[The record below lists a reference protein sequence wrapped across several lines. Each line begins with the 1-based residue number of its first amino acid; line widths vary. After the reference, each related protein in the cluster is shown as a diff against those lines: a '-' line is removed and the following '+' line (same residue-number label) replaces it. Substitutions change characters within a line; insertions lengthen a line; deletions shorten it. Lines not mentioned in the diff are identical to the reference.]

1 MLRVGMFRVGM
12 GKISSAVAGVMIL
25 LAAPLATGRA
35 QQSSQVP
42 TVAGEY
48 RPWGFDRS
56 GIDSSTK
63 PGDDFYRYVN
73 GAWYDRTVIPPDRD
87 SNGIDR
93 VLSDAVELRVREIL
107 ERGAN
112 GVEAGARADAAKIGA
127 LYTAFMNEAR
137 AETLDAQPIKPLI
150 QQLRAAVS
158 RDDLAGLMGASPT
171 TFFSAIFSIS
181 IDVDAKAP
189 DKYVVAIG
197 QSGLGLPDRDYY
209 LTPQFADKKAAY
221 QAYIAQILELI
232 DWEAP
237 RQSAAA
243 ILAFETAIAGASW
256 TVVEQRDSEKTYNPM
271 SVAQLEQSAPFPWR
285 KLLESANLRGLEHVV
300 VAENTAV
307 PKIADLFAQTPVE
320 TLKAWQA
327 FHLADSAALYLSKRF
342 VTAHFEFRGKTLGG
356 VREIAE
362 RWKRGVSTVNGTM
375 GEAIGR
381 IYAARYFPVEAKA
394 KVEALVEQLRLAL
407 KGRIERVAWMSQET
421 KIKALEKLAQ
431 LNVKIAYPAKW
442 RDYSM
447 LEVRPDDLV
456 GDLEAAGRFEWLR
469 KVNRLTSPVD
479 RDEWMMT
486 PQTVNAYYNP
496 NLNEI
501 VFPAAQLQPPYFDP
515 AADPAVNYGAI
526 GAVIGHELTH
536 AFDDDGRKYDGAGVL
551 TDWWTAADAEEF
563 RVRAEE
569 LGRQYDAFEPFP
581 GAHVNGDLTMGE
593 NIADLGGLLI
603 ALDAYHGSLSGKPA
617 AVIDGLTGDQ
627 RFFLGFAQS
636 WRRKSTEDSV
646 RQLLVSDPHAPEQF
660 RVNGAVRNVDAW
672 YDAFGVK
679 PPEKLRLA
687 PERRVRIW

>member
-1 MLRVGMFRVGM
+1 MLKLGV
-12 GKISSAVAGVMIL
+12 GKISSAVAGAMIL
-25 LAAPLATGRA
+25 LAAPLDIGHA
-35 QQSSQVP
+35 QQPSQVP
-42 TVAGEY
+42 SVAGEY

-56 GIDSSTK
+56 GMDPSTK

-73 GAWYDRTVIPPDRD
+73 GAWYDRTVIAPDRD

-93 VLSDAVELRVREIL
+93 VLSDAVELRVRDIL

-112 GVEAGARADAAKIGA
+112 GVEGSARADAAKIGA
-127 LYTAFMNEAR
+127 LYAAFMNEAR
-137 AETLDAQPIKPLI
+137 AETLDTQPIKPLL

-171 TFFSAIFSIS
+171 TFLSAIFSIS

-232 DWEAP
+232 DWEVP

-256 TVVEQRDSEKTYNPM
+256 TVAEQRDSEKTYNPV

-285 KLLESANLRGLEHVV
+285 KLLEAANLRGLEHVV

-327 FHLADSAALYLSKRF
+327 FHLADSAAPYLSKRF
-342 VTAHFEFRGKTLGG
+342 VTASFEFRGKTLGG
-356 VREIAE
+356 VREISE
-362 RWKRGVSTVNGTM
+362 RWKRGVSTANGAM

-381 IYAARYFPVEAKA
+381 IYAARYFPLEAKA
-394 KVEALVEQLRLAL
+394 KVEALVEQLRVAL

-421 KIKALEKLAQ
+421 KSKALEKLAR

-442 RDYSM
+442 RDYSS
-447 LEVRPDDLV
+447 LELRPDDLV

-501 VFPAAQLQPPYFDP
+501 VFPAAQLQAPYFDP

-536 AFDDDGRKYDGAGVL
+536 AFDDDGRKYDAAGVL

-563 RVRAEE
+563 KVRAEE

-581 GAHVNGDLTMGE
+581 GVHVNGDLTMGE

-603 ALDAYHGSLSGKPA
+603 ALDAYHGSLAGKPA
-617 AVIDGLTGDQ
+617 PVIDGLTGDQ

-636 WRRKSTEDSV
+636 WRRKSTEESI

-679 PPEKLRLA
+679 APEKLRLA

>member
-1 MLRVGMFRVGM
+1 MLRVDLGN
-12 GKISSAVAGVMIL
+12 ISSAVAGVMIL
-25 LAAPLATGRA
+25 LAAPQAIGRA
-35 QQSSQVP
+35 EQALPS
-42 TVAGEY
+42 VAGEY
-48 RPWGFDRS
+48 RPWGLDRS
-56 GIDSSTK
+56 GMDSSTK

-73 GAWYDRTVIPPDRD
+73 GAWYDRTVIAPDRD

-93 VLSDAVELRVREIL
+93 VLSDVVELRIRDIL
-107 ERGAN
+107 ERGQN
-112 GVEAGARADAAKIGA
+112 GIEASARADAAKIGA
-127 LYTAFMNEAR
+127 FYAAFMNEAR
-137 AETLDAQPIKPLI
+137 AETLDTQPIKPVV
-150 QQLRAAVS
+150 QELREAMS
-158 RDDLAGLMGASPT
+158 RDDLARLMGASPT
-171 TFFSAIFSIS
+171 TFFSSIFNIS

-209 LTPQFADKKAAY
+209 LTPQFAEKKAAY
-221 QAYIAQILELI
+221 QVYVAQILELI
-232 DWEAP
+232 GWEAP

-243 ILAFETAIAGASW
+243 IVALETAIAGVSW

-285 KLLESANLRGLEHVV
+285 RFLEAANLRGLEHVV

-307 PKIADLFAQTPVE
+307 PKIADLFAQTPVD

-327 FHLADSAALYLSKRF
+327 FHLADSAAPYLSKRF
-342 VTAHFEFRGKTLGG
+342 VTTHFEFRGKSLGG
-356 VREIAE
+356 VLQISD
-362 RWKRGVSTVNGTM
+362 RWKRGVSVVNGAM

-381 IYAARYFPVEAKA
+381 IYAARYFPLEAKA
-394 KVEALVEQLRLAL
+394 KVEALVEQLRVAL

-421 KIKALEKLAQ
+421 KIKALDKLAR

-442 RDYSM
+442 RDYST
-447 LEVRPDDLV
+447 LELRPDDLV
-456 GDLEAAGRFEWLR
+456 GNLEAAGRFEWLR

-501 VFPAAQLQPPYFDP
+501 VFPAAQLQAPYFDP
-515 AADPAVNYGAI
+515 AADPAVNYGGI

-536 AFDDDGRKYDGAGVL
+536 AFDDDGRRYDAAGVL
-551 TDWWTAADAEEF
+551 SDWWTPVDAEEF
-563 RVRAEE
+563 KVRAEE

-679 PPEKLRLA
+679 APEKLQLA

>member
-1 MLRVGMFRVGM
+1 MVKVGM
-12 GKISSAVAGVMIL
+12 GKIASAVAGVMIL
-25 LAAPLATGRA
+25 MAAPQSIGRA
-35 QQSSQVP
+35 QQSVP
-42 TVAGEY
+42 PVVGEY
-48 RPWGFDRS
+48 GPWGVDLN
-56 GIDSSTK
+56 GMDPSTK
-63 PGDDFYRYVN
+63 PGDDFYRYAN
-73 GAWYDRTVIPPDRD
+73 GAWYDRTRIPPDRD
-87 SNGIDR
+87 SNGVDR
-93 VLSDAVELRVREIL
+93 VLNDVVELRIRDIL
-107 ERGAN
+107 ERGED
-112 GVEAGARADAAKIGA
+112 GVEARARADAAKIGA
-127 LYTAFMNEAR
+127 FYAAFVNEAR

-158 RDDLAGLMGASPT
+158 RDDLARLMGTSPT
-171 TFFSAIFSIS
+171 TFFSSIFSIS

-189 DKYVVAIG
+189 DKYVVSIG

-256 TVVEQRDSEKTYNPM
+256 TVAEQRDSEKTYNPM
-271 SVAQLEQSAPFPWR
+271 SVTQLGQTAPFPWR
-285 KLLESANLRGLEHVV
+285 RLLEGANLRDLERVV
-300 VAENTAV
+300 VMENTAV
-307 PKIADLFAQTPVE
+307 PKIADLFAGTPVE
-320 TLKAWQA
+320 TLKAWLA
-327 FHLADSAALYLSKRF
+327 FHLADSAAPYLSKRF
-342 VTAHFEFRGKTLGG
+342 VSANFDFRGKTLGG
-356 VREIAE
+356 VLEIPE
-362 RWKRGVSTVNGTM
+362 RWKRGVSTVNGAM

-381 IYAARYFPVEAKA
+381 IYAVRYFPVEAKA

-421 KIKALEKLAQ
+421 KIKALEKLAR
-431 LNVKIAYPAKW
+431 LNVKVAYPAKW
-442 RDYSM
+442 RDYST

-456 GDLEAAGRFEWLR
+456 GDLEAAGRFAWLR

-486 PQTVNAYYNP
+486 PQTVNAYYDP

-501 VFPAAQLQPPYFDP
+501 VLPAAQLQPPYFDP
-515 AADPAVNYGAI
+515 AADPAVNYGGI
-526 GAVIGHELTH
+526 GALIAHEMTH
-536 AFDDDGRKYDGAGVL
+536 AFDDDGRRFDAAGVL
-551 TDWWTAADAEEF
+551 SDWWTPVDAEEF
-563 RVRAEE
+563 KVRAEE

-593 NIADLGGLLI
+593 NIADLGGVLI
-603 ALDAYHGSLSGKPA
+603 ALDAYHGSLLGKPA
-617 AVIDGLTGDQ
+617 PVVGGLTGDQ

-636 WRRKSTEDSV
+636 WRKKSTEDAV

-660 RVNGAVRNVDAW
+660 RVNGVVRNVDAW

-679 PPEKLRLA
+679 APDKLQLA
-687 PERRVRIW
+687 PETRVRIW